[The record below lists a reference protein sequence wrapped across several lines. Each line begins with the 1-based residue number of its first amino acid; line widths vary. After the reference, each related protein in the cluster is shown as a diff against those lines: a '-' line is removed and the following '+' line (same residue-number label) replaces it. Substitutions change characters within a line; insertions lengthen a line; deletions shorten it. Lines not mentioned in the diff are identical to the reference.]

1 MRDKRNGAIV
11 EWLLY
16 EDVARAGLLSSVVDI
31 MKVLC
36 ECRL

>member
-1 MRDKRNGAIV
+1 MRDKGNGTIV
-11 EWLLY
+11 ESLLC
-16 EDVARAGLLSSVVDI
+16 EDVARAGLLTSVVDI